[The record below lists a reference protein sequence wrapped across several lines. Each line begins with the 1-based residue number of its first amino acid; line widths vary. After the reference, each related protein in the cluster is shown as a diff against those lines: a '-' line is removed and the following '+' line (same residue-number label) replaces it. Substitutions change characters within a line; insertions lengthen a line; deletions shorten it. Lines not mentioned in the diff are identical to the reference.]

1 MPIIFASTAGF
12 CYGVRR
18 AVKLALNASQ
28 KDSAELVTLGPLV
41 HNQQAI
47 DLLKSRGV
55 TIVKKAE
62 DVPKGSRVI
71 IRAHGVTPQVRD
83 MLAAKCSEVYD
94 ATCPHVTRA
103 QQIVAQYAADGW
115 AVLIIGDRGHAG
127 VAGQGVRFRP
137 DLSGVRHPVLQR
149 AEHAHRRP
157 ARHGRL
163 QPLQHG
169 LLRR

>member
-115 AVLIIGDRGHAG
+115 AVLIIGDRGHAEVDG
-127 VAGQGVRFRP
+127 LMGHAAG
-137 DLSGVRHPVLQR
+137 
-149 AEHAHRRP
+149 
-157 ARHGRL
+157 
-163 QPLQHG
+163 
-169 LLRR
+169 